1 MVQSIW
7 LEFDKEQRTEE
18 NKKII
23 IETIKKLYKT
33 YSYVCKESLRQD
45 TMKFHFLD
53 CNQIRF
59 VEKVLDLK
67 PLDDTKPCSCGC
79 YSTDFETV
87 CYFLDLEFRY
97 GKPFKECPY
106 DYYSLGRDVYM
117 QIGFYHERL
126 NILRFILECIKKEI
140 DKKGIKSEL
149 SLSDCEKETF
159 VDYFKGGKKNE

>member
-7 LEFDKEQRTEE
+7 LEFEKKQRTEE

-33 YSYVCKESLRQD
+33 YSYVSNEPLRQD

-59 VEKVLDLK
+59 SEKVLGLI
-67 PLDDTKPCSCGC
+67 PLDDSKPCWCGC
-79 YSTDFETV
+79 YSTDFEAA

-106 DYYSLGRDVYM
+106 DYYSLGRDVYL
-117 QIGFYHERL
+117 QIGMYHERL
-126 NILRFILECIKKEI
+126 NILRLILVNIKNEL
-140 DKKGIKSEL
+140 DKHGIKSKL
-149 SLSDCEKETF
+149 DLSDCSQETF
-159 VDYFKGGKKNE
+159 TNYFGDKK